1 MQIKARET
9 GNNIYTGVQAVKML
23 PLELVEGVRPFIK
36 IAVRTGPK
44 FESTRNGFLFIP
56 YGENYETWKGRQF
69 LTQFCFGLCRDWI
82 DTESITKEQ
91 IKMSEFSPDELL
103 EFIKESLSTINEVIT
118 RPSVSEKKYYG
129 VFISD
134 SYYKDGKTYNS
145 SKLFVP
151 SYRDKKEKGGC
162 FEFPLYFPII
172 HWKPQDTLRDSKD
185 EIILCEAFSA
195 KYQHASIPE
204 IPSETETEEPLP
216 VEVENDIEFD
226 PFAD

>member
-1 MQIKARET
+1 MQIKPRESN
-9 GNNIYTGVQAVKML
+9 NNIYTGVQPVRML
-23 PLELVEGVRPFIK
+23 ALELVEGVRPFIK
-36 IAVRTGPK
+36 IVVRTGPK
-44 FESTRNGFLFIP
+44 FENTRNGFLFIP
-56 YGENYETWKGRQF
+56 SGENYETWKGRQF

-91 IKMSEFSPDELL
+91 IKLAEFTQQELL
-103 EFIKESLSTINEVIT
+103 EFIKESLATINGVIT
-118 RPSVSEKKYYG
+118 SPTVANKQYYG

-134 SYYKDGKTYNS
+134 SYFKDGKTYNS

-172 HWKPQDTLRDSKD
+172 HWKPQDTLKDSKD

-195 KYQHASIPE
+195 KYQHPVINE
-204 IPSETETEEPLP
+204 IPSEGSTDESIPDGITDE
-216 VEVENDIEFD
+216 IEFD
-226 PFAD
+226 PFA